1 MSSCHTSRVAGNVPH
16 CLGALYNSDSGQ
28 LHSQFS
34 PRFSISTWSAKF
46 AATSPAMAAVSRYA
60 LQPRGGVGFHVLHPQ
75 VSRATSAG
83 TLPKS
88 ARGRYSGA
96 RAKAADS
103 HSQDRA
109 PIEALKA
116 ACQRGVGNH
125 RSYKLSNYNNTR
137 AHYTSI
143 KFVHGSGAAV
153 V

>member
-1 MSSCHTSRVAGNVPH
+1 M
-16 CLGALYNSDSGQ
+16 Y
-28 LHSQFS
+28 
-34 PRFSISTWSAKF
+34 I
-46 AATSPAMAAVSRYA
+46 
-60 LQPRGGVGFHVLHPQ
+60 VGFHTLHPQ

-125 RSYKLSNYNNTR
+125 RGYKLSNYNNTR